1 MIVAEKLSK
10 TFTVGKQTVEA
21 VSSISFSIQKG
32 EIYCLLGSNGAGKS
46 TTVLILSTL
55 LRPSGGTAKIAGYDL
70 LQNANAIRSI
80 MGIVNQETGL
90 DPLLTGKNIV
100 TLHAKL
106 WGYSRKEAKKRT
118 NELLER
124 YHLLEA
130 ADRPLKT
137 YSGGMRRRLDL
148 ALALVRTPKVLFLD
162 EPTTGLDPVSRRII
176 WEEVKMLRDQGVT
189 VLLTTQYLDEADV
202 LADRIGIVM
211 NGTIAIENTP
221 SALKKQYGQEYI
233 TILLD
238 NAGQAKQV
246 AQLYPDA
253 VIDQAEV
260 KLKVADC
267 TNEAPQILSVLH
279 EQHIKIT
286 SISITQPTLEDIY
299 LSTTGYQVRGESNA

>member
-1 MIVAEKLSK
+1 M
-10 TFTVGKQTVEA
+10 
-21 VSSISFSIQKG
+21 
-32 EIYCLLGSNGAGKS
+32 
-46 TTVLILSTL
+46 
-55 LRPSGGTAKIAGYDL
+55 
-70 LQNANAIRSI
+70 
-80 MGIVNQETGL
+80 
-90 DPLLTGKNIV
+90 V

-221 SALKKQYGQEYI
+221 SALKNNTVKS
-233 TILLD
+233 ILRFCLTM
-238 NAGQAKQV
+238 
-246 AQLYPDA
+246 P
-253 VIDQAEV
+253 
-260 KLKVADC
+260 
-267 TNEAPQILSVLH
+267 
-279 EQHIKIT
+279 
-286 SISITQPTLEDIY
+286 
-299 LSTTGYQVRGESNA
+299 VRRSK